1 MGGWQVCK
9 KEFNEIIHETFTTPK
24 YILLHI
30 IASINA
36 TTEQLLLFKIGDGN
50 GVFLQ
55 NTKLYE
61 RVSLLFPND
70 LNSYQNSKQNQ
81 SKLQFTFFLNPLYI
95 IIIVIS
101 IFFLFLGIISSKIME
116 NKKAAFT
123 IIMIITS
130 IILNAWDCGTFA
142 NAIDRLGCKMIWLIP
157 LLSLL
162 VNSNQI
168 EKRLFHRK

>member
-1 MGGWQVCK
+1 
-9 KEFNEIIHETFTTPK
+9 
-24 YILLHI
+24 
-30 IASINA
+30 
-36 TTEQLLLFKIGDGN
+36 
-50 GVFLQ
+50 
-55 NTKLYE
+55 
-61 RVSLLFPND
+61 
-70 LNSYQNSKQNQ
+70 
-81 SKLQFTFFLNPLYI
+81 
-95 IIIVIS
+95 
-101 IFFLFLGIISSKIME
+101 ME